1 MSDSMAWSETLAFAV
16 GTSPHMRFRAY
27 FASQRRPRGQA
38 EAIHEILWV
47 RTAID
52 EGIRD
57 EGRRPGPQSEMWLGR
72 PFGTDLTVPGY
83 PAAALRAL
91 VPVRFLRAPVIGLAT
106 VDPAR
111 VRVASRDRHLSR

>member
-1 MSDSMAWSETLAFAV
+1 MRYYGSGRLSMKEFA
-16 GTSPHMRFRAY
+16 TRAG
-27 FASQRRPRGQA
+27 AQARRARCGWA
-38 EAIHEILWV
+38 A
-47 RTAID
+47 
-52 EGIRD
+52 
-57 EGRRPGPQSEMWLGR
+57 